1 MNSALEETIMKFRS
15 LRFCVAACLAV
26 FVSQVSSASAAD
38 NKVFRTE
45 VHPIATLTLSDNEML
60 SGKKD
65 GTASTIAGTLNIPK
79 KTKDK
84 LPAMII
90 LHGSSGPGGTNGP
103 SDAWVRELNALG
115 IATLAIDALSGRGLT
130 SLGENQA
137 ALGRLAMI
145 VDSYRA
151 LGVLA
156 KHKSIDP
163 NRIAL
168 LGLSRGGQAALYAS
182 MKRMHDAFAPE
193 GAGFAAFIASYPNC
207 VSKYRDD
214 GVTTGKPVRIL
225 HGAED
230 DYNPMAP
237 CKALVERAKA
247 AGADIELT
255 EYPGGEHGFDLA
267 FLSGRGTID
276 CKSCQTSRACKLEEN
291 AEGVLMNLETSKPFA
306 YDDACV
312 QKGTTIAYH
321 PTEGPK
327 ARAQAA
333 SILNE
338 VFGLK

>member
-1 MNSALEETIMKFRS
+1 MEEKIMNFRFS
-15 LRFCVAACLAV
+15 GICVAACLAM
-26 FVSQVSSASAAD
+26 SLGQVPAASAAE

-45 VHPIATLTLSDNEML
+45 IHPIATLTLSDNEML

-65 GTASTIAGTLNIPK
+65 GAAGTIAGTLNIPT

-84 LPAMII
+84 LPAVIV

-103 SDAWVRELNALG
+103 TDGWVRELNALG

-130 SLGENQA
+130 SLGESQG

-156 KHKSIDP
+156 KHGRIDP

-193 GAGFAAFIASYPNC
+193 GAGFAAFIATYPNC
-207 VSKYRDD
+207 VSQYRND

-247 AGADIELT
+247 SGADIELF

-267 FLSGRGTID
+267 FLSGRGTIN
-276 CKSCQTSRACKLEEN
+276 CKSCQTARSCKLEEN
-291 AEGVLMNLETSKPFA
+291 AEGVLMNLETKKPFA

-333 SILNE
+333 SILKE

>member
-1 MNSALEETIMKFRS
+1 MEETGMNSISSRI
-15 LRFCVAACLAV
+15 CVAACLAI
-26 FVSQVSSASAAD
+26 FVGQVPAASAAE

-45 VHPIATLTLSDNEML
+45 IHPIATLTLSDNEML

-65 GTASTIAGTLNIPK
+65 GAAGTIAGTLNIPT

-84 LPAMII
+84 LPAVVI

-103 SDAWVRELNALG
+103 TDAWVRELNALG

-230 DYNPMAP
+230 DYNPLAP

>member
-1 MNSALEETIMKFRS
+1 MMNIKSSRL
-15 LRFCVAACLAV
+15 CVAACLAV
-26 FVSQVSSASAAD
+26 IVSQIPAASAAE

-65 GTASTIAGTLNIPK
+65 GAAVTIAGTLNIPT

-84 LPAMII
+84 LPAVII

-103 SDAWVRELNALG
+103 SDGWVRELNALG
-115 IATLAIDALSGRGLT
+115 IATLALDALSGRGLT
-130 SLGENQA
+130 SLGGNQA

-151 LGVLA
+151 LGILA
-156 KHKSIDP
+156 NHSRIDP

-182 MKRMHDAFAPE
+182 MKRMHDSFASE
-193 GAGFAAFIASYPNC
+193 GTGFAAFIATYPNC

-237 CKALVERAKA
+237 CKAFVERAKA
-247 AGADIELT
+247 AGADIELF

-276 CKSCQTSRACKLEEN
+276 CKSCQTARACKLEEN

-306 YDDACV
+306 YDDTCV

-333 SILNE
+333 SILKK